1 MRHRNTPQKTANT
14 ANTAKN
20 TPQDTA
26 KTHRKHRKTP
36 QNTAKHRERTPQ
48 IPQTVY
54 KYGCGVGAGVRQK
67 RAEMILRKVQTIPE
81 LVDFVYKTATT
92 ERKLMGVLRKNYKAA
107 WPDYPSEWSAYG
119 YTDVKLG
126 LGPATS
132 EEIDD
137 FDLIFP
143 AIIEL
148 EEKYRQIIWAVAH
161 SAVKGSR
168 GAQWSRLGRMLGVH
182 PATVKKRFERA
193 IVELWYKLKKDAE
206 GKKKVD

>member
-1 MRHRNTPQKTANT
+1 MIAPKNSTQSTQKAPKSP
-14 ANTAKN
+14 KN
-20 TPQDTA
+20 ENASTQI
-26 KTHRKHRKTP
+26 TH
-36 QNTAKHRERTPQ
+36 
-48 IPQTVY
+48 TVY
-54 KYGCGVGAGVRQK
+54 KYCGVQGVDRVR
-67 RAEMILRKVQTIPE
+67 RAEQILRKVKDIPS

-92 ERKLMGVLRKNYKAA
+92 ERKLLGVLRKNYKAA

-126 LGPATS
+126 LGPASS

-161 SAVKGSR
+161 SAVRGSR
-168 GAQWSRLGRMLGVH
+168 GAQWSRLARMLGVH
-182 PATVKKRFERA
+182 RTTVKQRFERA
-193 IVELWYKLKKDAE
+193 ILELWYKLQDDLKGEKKS
-206 GKKKVD
+206 